1 MTVRTLTQPDNST
14 QTGAQYKGAIDDAVN
29 VLAQIGGLFAPHAKT
44 VPDLTVL
51 VDAGRL
57 FAAGAIATQNQQTV
71 SGFRGRRVD
80 ATHRPHRAGP
90 DDGRGL
96 PRGWR
101 RVRLAGG
108 AGRSRRQ
115 DTDARRS
122 ARSPPSTTAI
132 ANTMITD
139 ERSGVAPAFG
149 NLAFPATQVPSSDPN
164 TLDDYEE
171 GSWTP
176 TLGGTTT
183 YGIRTG
189 TYTKIG
195 RVVHAHLNDF
205 AITTLGTG
213 SATQVDGL
221 PFAVNIANGSGTFAP
236 SSSGTCASAIVSA
249 TGEAGGSSTI
259 IQMRSRLAAAASDGA
274 NNFFGNSTT
283 LRGLITYYV

>member
-71 SGFRGRRVD
+71 SGFVAAASTQRIDRIVLDQTTGAASRV
-80 ATHRPHRAGP
+80 AGVESGSP
-90 DDGRGL
+90 VA
-96 PRGWR
+96 PA
-101 RVRLAGG
+101 VPAGKIPCAQVG
-108 AGRSRRQ
+108 PF
-115 DTDARRS
+115 TT
-122 ARSPPSTTAI
+122 STTAI

-176 TLGGTTT
+176 TLGGSAT
-183 YGIRTG
+183 YALRTAV
-189 TYTKIG
+189 YTKIG
-195 RVVHAHLNDF
+195 RMVFPTINDMNLSAIGSGSLNT
-205 AITTLGTG
+205 I
-213 SATQVDGL
+213 DGL
-221 PFAVNIANGSGTFAP
+221 PFTVAGANGAGYFGVSSYNNTTVALTELHGEMANGSTAM
-236 SSSGTCASAIVSA
+236 V
-249 TGEAGGSSTI
+249 
-259 IQMRSRLAAAASDGA
+259 MRSHTAAATSDA
-274 NNFFGNSTT
+274 LNNIFGSTST
-283 LRGLITYYV
+283 LRGTGLYYV

>member
-71 SGFRGRRVD
+71 SGFVAAASTQRIDRIVLDQTTGAASRV
-80 ATHRPHRAGP
+80 AGVESGSP
-90 DDGRGL
+90 VA
-96 PRGWR
+96 PA
-101 RVRLAGG
+101 VPAGKIPCAQVG
-108 AGRSRRQ
+108 PF
-115 DTDARRS
+115 TT
-122 ARSPPSTTAI
+122 STTAI

-189 TYTKIG
+189 TYTKIA

-213 SATQVDGL
+213 SATQIDGL

>member
-71 SGFRGRRVD
+71 SGFVAAASTQRIDRIVLDQTTGAASRV
-80 ATHRPHRAGP
+80 AGVESGSP
-90 DDGRGL
+90 VA
-96 PRGWR
+96 PA
-101 RVRLAGG
+101 VPAGKIPCAQVG
-108 AGRSRRQ
+108 PF
-115 DTDARRS
+115 TT
-122 ARSPPSTTAI
+122 STTAI